1 MTTREYQD
9 MVIKMLALTHSDI
22 QYAKKLVEESKTGR
36 CPAAIGLI
44 QDVTK
49 FIYET
54 NWLDTLCMF
63 IGVHPEVY
71 KRRVEE
77 ALDEF
82 WTVVEKKSAEGG
94 LGGGRIYHR

>member
-22 QYAKKLVEESKTGR
+22 QYAKRKVEESKTGR
-36 CPAAIGLI
+36 SVAAREII

-49 FIYET
+49 FISREG
-54 NWLDTLCMF
+54 WIDTLCMF
-63 IGVHPEVY
+63 IGLHPEVY
-71 KRRVEE
+71 KKRVEE

-82 WTVVEKKSAEGG
+82 WSVVEKKSAQGG
-94 LGGGRIYHR
+94 LEADGHEV